1 MVKGKNAKWKPGTLV
16 MNSWTGEKLVYKP
29 IHNPWKISMEDP
41 LTTASIE
48 AYEKLLGMNQ
58 RNLILGFRNKRC
70 RASFSWSQNNRFWS
84 G

>member
-1 MVKGKNAKWKPGTLV
+1 M
-16 MNSWTGEKLVYKP
+16 YKP

-58 RNLILGFRNKRC
+58 RNLIFGISEQTLSCQFLLESKQSVLVRVNIN
-70 RASFSWSQNNRFWS
+70 WLT
-84 G
+84 

>member
-1 MVKGKNAKWKPGTLV
+1 

-48 AYEKLLGMNQ
+48 AYEKTFGHEPKKFDFGISEQTLSCRFLLESKQSVLVRVNI
-58 RNLILGFRNKRC
+58 NWLT
-70 RASFSWSQNNRFWS
+70 
-84 G
+84 